1 MQHKIVVFI
10 MLQKKRAEHYIDRD
24 ISWMYFNSRILQ
36 EVSRPQVPLLERLT
50 FLGIYSNNLD
60 EFFRVR
66 MAYLSRVAEVQ
77 DGTKI
82 KTGQDAKKVIKKI
95 SALNARYAE
104 QFDVCI
110 PQINE
115 ELKAEHIH
123 IVTDQ
128 ELTSQQHRFIYN
140 FFCERLNGFISPI
153 WFAAVKFFDVETD
166 ENIYLAVKMKKA
178 GEENACDYAYIELP
192 VRLCGRF
199 VRLPDSDGQC
209 YLMYVDDVVR
219 SCLPFVF
226 EGQNFTS
233 FEAYAFKFTRD
244 AEMDNDLRSGRIQ
257 KIAQGI
263 KSRRRGEPLR
273 VIYDE
278 KMPRTC

>member
-1 MQHKIVVFI
+1 

-36 EVSRPQVPLLERLT
+36 EASRPQVPLLERMT

-66 MAYLSRVAEVQ
+66 MAYLSRVAEAQ

-110 PQINE
+110 RQINE

-128 ELTSQQHRFIYN
+128 ELTPQQHRFIYN

-153 WFAAVKFFDVETD
+153 WFSAVKFFDVETD
-166 ENIYLAVKMKKA
+166 ENIYLAV
-178 GEENACDYAYIELP
+178 
-192 VRLCGRF
+192 
-199 VRLPDSDGQC
+199 
-209 YLMYVDDVVR
+209 
-219 SCLPFVF
+219 
-226 EGQNFTS
+226 
-233 FEAYAFKFTRD
+233 
-244 AEMDNDLRSGRIQ
+244 
-257 KIAQGI
+257 
-263 KSRRRGEPLR
+263 
-273 VIYDE
+273 
-278 KMPRTC
+278 